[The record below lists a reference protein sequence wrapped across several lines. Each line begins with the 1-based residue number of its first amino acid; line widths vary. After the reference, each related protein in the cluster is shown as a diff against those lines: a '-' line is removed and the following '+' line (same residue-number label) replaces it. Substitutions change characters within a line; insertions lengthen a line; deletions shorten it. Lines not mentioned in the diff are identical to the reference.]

1 MSSDSAPAVV
11 SDPVPT
17 TDVVKVVEEITSG
30 INNVKDVINAN
41 KDVTVNDVVNKLRN
55 IPLENINKYLA
66 LVPNPDVKSVITI
79 ILSNAE
85 TVESLVTTFN
95 AIMADGKIDLNDA
108 PLLLQMVKKV
118 LALKTD
124 CHTILLKLEPVDVIQ
139 VIQYVFILLIKEDVV
154 KSSDPDK
161 LLADLNTLFNNLI
174 FAEQALAKLCKG
186 CKCVPLKSCKK

>member
-1 MSSDSAPAVV
+1 MSSDSAPAV

-17 TDVVKVVEEITSG
+17 NDVVKVVEQVINDV
-30 INNVKDVINAN
+30 NNVKDVINAN
-41 KDVTVNDVVNKLRN
+41 KDITVSDVVNKLRN

-79 ILSNAE
+79 ILSDAE
-85 TVESLVTTFN
+85 TIQSLVTTFQ
-95 AIMADGKIDLNDA
+95 AVMADGKVDLNDA

-118 LALKTD
+118 LALKID
-124 CHTILLKLEPVDVIQ
+124 CHTVLLKLDPIDVIH

-174 FAEQALAKLCKG
+174 FAEQALSKLCKG
-186 CKCVPLKSCKK
+186 CKCAPLKSCKK

>member
-17 TDVVKVVEEITSG
+17 TDVKVIDQI
-30 INNVKDVINAN
+30 INDVNAVKDVINAN
-41 KDVTVNDVVNKLRN
+41 KDVTVNDVVNKLKN

-66 LVPNPDVKSVITI
+66 LVPNPDIKNVITI
-79 ILSNAE
+79 ILSDAE
-85 TVESLVTTFN
+85 TIESLVTTFN
-95 AIMADGKIDLNDA
+95 AIMADGKINLNDA

-124 CHTILLKLEPVDVIQ
+124 CQTILSKLKPTDVIH

-161 LLADLNTLFNNLI
+161 LLADLNTLFDNLI

-186 CKCVPLKSCKK
+186 CKCAPLKSCKK

>member
-1 MSSDSAPAVV
+1 MSSDSAPAV

-17 TDVVKVVEEITSG
+17 TDAVKVVDEITSG
-30 INNVKDVINAN
+30 VNDVKDVINAN
-41 KDVTVNDVVNKLRN
+41 KDINVNDVVNKLKN

-79 ILSNAE
+79 ILSDAA
-85 TVESLVTTFN
+85 TIESLVTTFQ
-95 AIMADGKIDLNDA
+95 AVMADGKVDLNDA
-108 PLLLQMVKKV
+108 PLLLQMVRKV

-124 CHTILLKLEPVDVIQ
+124 CQTILLKLKPVDVIQ
-139 VIQYVFILLIKEDVV
+139 VIQYVFILLIKEEVV
-154 KSSDPDK
+154 KTSDPDK
-161 LLADLNTLFNNLI
+161 LLADLNTLFANLT

>member
-1 MSSDSAPAVV
+1 MSSDSAPAV

-17 TDVVKVVEEITSG
+17 TDVVKVVDQVVNDV
-30 INNVKDVINAN
+30 NNVKDVINAN

-85 TVESLVTTFN
+85 TVESLVTTFQ

-124 CHTILLKLEPVDVIQ
+124 CQTILSKLKPTDVIH

-161 LLADLNTLFNNLI
+161 LLADLNTLFDNLI

-186 CKCVPLKSCKK
+186 CKCAPLKSCKK

>member
-1 MSSDSAPAVV
+1 MSSDSTPVAV
-11 SDPVPT
+11 SDLVPT
-17 TDVVKVVEEITSG
+17 TDAVKVIEQITNDV
-30 INNVKDVINAN
+30 NNVKDIINAN
-41 KDVTVNDVVNKLRN
+41 KDVTVNDVVKKLKN

-79 ILSNAE
+79 ILSDAA
-85 TVESLVTTFN
+85 TIESLVTTFQ
-95 AIMADGKIDLNDA
+95 AIMADGKIDFNDA

-139 VIQYVFILLIKEDVV
+139 VIQYVFILLIKEEIV
-154 KSSDPDK
+154 KTSDPDK
-161 LLADLNTLFNNLI
+161 LLADLNILFNNLI

>member
-1 MSSDSAPAVV
+1 MSSDSAPAV

-17 TDVVKVVEEITSG
+17 TDAVKVVDEITSG
-30 INNVKDVINAN
+30 VNDVKDIINAN
-41 KDVTVNDVVNKLRN
+41 KDINVNDVVNKLKN

-79 ILSNAE
+79 ILSDAA
-85 TVESLVTTFN
+85 TIESLVTTFQ
-95 AIMADGKIDLNDA
+95 AVMADGKVDLNDA
-108 PLLLQMVKKV
+108 PLLLQMVRKV

-124 CHTILLKLEPVDVIQ
+124 CQTILLKLKPVDVIQ
-139 VIQYVFILLIKEDVV
+139 VIQYVFILLIKEEVV
-154 KSSDPDK
+154 KTSDPDK
-161 LLADLNTLFNNLI
+161 LLADLNTLFANLT

>member
-1 MSSDSAPAVV
+1 MSSDSASAV

-17 TDVVKVVEEITSG
+17 TDVVKVVDQVVNDV
-30 INNVKDVINAN
+30 NNVKDVINAN

-79 ILSNAE
+79 ILSDAE
-85 TVESLVTTFN
+85 TIQSLVTTFQ
-95 AIMADGKIDLNDA
+95 AVMADGKVDLNDA

-118 LALKTD
+118 LALKID
-124 CHTILLKLEPVDVIQ
+124 CHTVLLKLDPTDVIH

-161 LLADLNTLFNNLI
+161 LLADLNTLFDNLI

-186 CKCVPLKSCKK
+186 CKCAPLKSCKK

>member
-1 MSSDSAPAVV
+1 MSSDSAPAV

-17 TDVVKVVEEITSG
+17 TDVVKVVDQVVNDV
-30 INNVKDVINAN
+30 NNVKDVINAN
-41 KDVTVNDVVNKLRN
+41 KDINVNDVVNKLKN

-85 TVESLVTTFN
+85 TVESLVTTFQ

-124 CHTILLKLEPVDVIQ
+124 CQTILSKLKPTDVIH

-161 LLADLNTLFNNLI
+161 LLADLNTLFDNLI

-186 CKCVPLKSCKK
+186 CKCAPLKSCKK

>member
-1 MSSDSAPAVV
+1 MSSDSTPAV

-17 TDVVKVVEEITSG
+17 TDVVKVVDQVVNDV
-30 INNVKDVINAN
+30 NNVKDVINAN
-41 KDVTVNDVVNKLRN
+41 KDVTVSDVVNKLRN

-85 TVESLVTTFN
+85 TVESLVTTFQ

-124 CHTILLKLEPVDVIQ
+124 CQTILSKLDPTDVIH

-174 FAEQALAKLCKG
+174 FAEQALSKLCKG
-186 CKCVPLKSCKK
+186 CKCAPLKSCKK

>member
-1 MSSDSAPAVV
+1 MSSDSAPAV

-17 TDVVKVVEEITSG
+17 TDVVKVVDQVVNDV
-30 INNVKDVINAN
+30 NNVKDVINAN
-41 KDVTVNDVVNKLRN
+41 KDINVNDVVNKLKN

-79 ILSNAE
+79 ILSDAA
-85 TVESLVTTFN
+85 TIESLVTTFQ
-95 AIMADGKIDLNDA
+95 AVMADGKVDLNDA
-108 PLLLQMVKKV
+108 PLLLQMVRKV

-124 CHTILLKLEPVDVIQ
+124 CQTILSKLKPVDVIQ

-161 LLADLNTLFNNLI
+161 LLADLNTLCGLI
-174 FAEQALAKLCKG
+174 LFLSLQYFDF
-186 CKCVPLKSCKK
+186 S

>member
-1 MSSDSAPAVV
+1 MSSDSAPAV
-11 SDPVPT
+11 SDPVPA
-17 TDVVKVVEEITSG
+17 DVKVIDQV
-30 INNVKDVINAN
+30 INDVNAVKDVINAN

-124 CHTILLKLEPVDVIQ
+124 CQTILTKLKPVDVIQ
-139 VIQYVFILLIKEDVV
+139 VIQYVFILLIKEEVI
-154 KSSDPDK
+154 KTSDPDK
-161 LLADLNTLFNNLI
+161 LLADLNTLFAQLT

-186 CKCVPLKSCKK
+186 CKCAPLKSCKK

>member
-1 MSSDSAPAVV
+1 MSSDSAPAV

-17 TDVVKVVEEITSG
+17 TDVVKVVDQVVNDV
-30 INNVKDVINAN
+30 NNVKDVINAN
-41 KDVTVNDVVNKLRN
+41 KDVTVSDVVNKLRN

-85 TVESLVTTFN
+85 TVESLVTTFQ

-124 CHTILLKLEPVDVIQ
+124 CQTILSKLDPTDVIH

-174 FAEQALAKLCKG
+174 FAEQALSKLCKG
-186 CKCVPLKSCKK
+186 CKCAPLKSCKK